1 MASANRNACKVQL
14 REEILEVA
22 GRQFFTRGYEGV
34 SLNSVA
40 REARLYPAT
49 LRLYFPDKESLY
61 LAVAF
66 RARADPA
73 TRRPGQRES
82 EARVPQ
88 NGHAPGLNRLPCA
101 GGPPEKRQR
110 EVSHE

>member
-1 MASANRNACKVQL
+1 MTSANRRACKVPL

-49 LRLYFPDKESLY
+49 LRLFFPDKEALY
-61 LAVAF
+61 LAVALRGHSEPGCPALDTAGRRGGVSPG
-66 RARADPA
+66 RAGAGHKPA
-73 TRRPGQRES
+73 ARTGRPVRKT
-82 EARVPQ
+82 P
-88 NGHAPGLNRLPCA
+88 NGGI
-101 GGPPEKRQR
+101 
-110 EVSHE
+110 S